1 MLLIEL
7 IIFMERKEFM
17 KYTALAIL
25 IDVLWLMEL
34 MDLNNLMELLDQCG
48 EYELY
53 GCLQSIRI

>member
-7 IIFMERKEFM
+7 IIFMERKEL
-17 KYTALAIL
+17 KSTALAIL

-34 MDLNNLMELLDQCG
+34 MELNNLMELLDQCG

>member
-34 MDLNNLMELLDQCG
+34 MELNNLMDQCG